1 MAFLE
6 LAVELP
12 AAGLHRD
19 LLVAAKLVGRNHGRR
34 DAKGV
39 IMSTFGT
46 FTKCNDGLNG
56 TLRVPQPN
64 VLGSSGVKMAAFV
77 PSHRAERTSSRFR
90 SC

>member
-1 MAFLE
+1 
-6 LAVELP
+6 
-12 AAGLHRD
+12 
-19 LLVAAKLVGRNHGRR
+19 
-34 DAKGV
+34 
-39 IMSTFGT
+39 MSTFGT